1 MNPWPFVFAAYAA
14 TGLGTLGL
22 LAWAWRSMRTAERQ
36 ADSLKR
42 DR

>member
-1 MNPWPFVFAAYAA
+1 MNHWPFVIAAYGL

-22 LAWAWRSMRTAERQ
+22 LSWAWRSMRTAEDL

-42 DR
+42 KS

>member
-1 MNPWPFVFAAYAA
+1 MNHWPFVLAAYGL

-22 LAWAWRSMRTAERQ
+22 LAWAWRTMRAAERQ

-42 DR
+42 NP